1 MQSNGV
7 IRSLPE
13 RLFEQIITISGTM
26 NLTLGEGWEL
36 FPGRRVMAIPESE
49 ESVADVIEAY
59 RRRRERMIP
68 LLLGGLAVVLLVV
81 GGFMIVLW
89 LTGDTPPSLPG
100 FLASDT
106 PTPTQTVTPRPPT
119 ITPTITET
127 LQPTDTPT
135 PEGPLTY
142 VVEEGESLWSIAE
155 KFGVDMQILM
165 YVNNIAVADEIF
177 VGQELLIP
185 EQGAELPT
193 ETPLPATL
201 LPGQLIVYR
210 VKPGDTLESIAA
222 LFNSTA
228 EAIAEE
234 NGIEDPNAIGI
245 GQELIV
251 PVNIA
256 TPTATTET

>member
-1 MQSNGV
+1 M
-7 IRSLPE
+7 
-13 RLFEQIITISGTM
+13 
-26 NLTLGEGWEL
+26 
-36 FPGRRVMAIPESE
+36 PESE
-49 ESVADVIEAY
+49 ESVAEVIQAY
-59 RRRRERMIP
+59 RRRRERMVP
-68 LLLGGLAVVLLVV
+68 LILGGLAIVLLVV

-89 LTGDTPPSLPG
+89 LTGDNPPSLPG

-119 ITPTITET
+119 STPTITDT
-127 LQPTDTPT
+127 LLPSDTPT
-135 PEGPLTY
+135 PSGPITY
-142 VVEEGESLWSIAE
+142 IVEEGDNLSLIAE
-155 KFGVDMQILM
+155 KFGVDIQILM
-165 YVNNIAVADEIF
+165 YVNNIAVADEIY
-177 VGQELLIP
+177 VGQELIIP
-185 EQGAELPT
+185 VEGTELPT

-201 LPGQLIVYR
+201 LPGQKIIYR

-256 TPTATTET
+256 TPTPTTET